1 MPVTNHNII
10 RQPENLA
17 AFYKI
22 PETDS
27 TTSTKTTSTAGGA
40 EAAPTSTGTTAQE
53 EILTYSEE
61 EHGTLDEFQ
70 SSSSFEPFKKQYID
84 DIAAMKVAVTKY
96 LPEGRAYELTEKL
109 ETFQEHLFVD
119 RSFFSTNI
127 DDIFGETKT
136 QFHHLATTI
145 NAETLTDEKRVAC
158 LEQAL
163 GEIDLCS
170 EGVAPNVGNADT
182 LLRYVMCGIDGD
194 LATIRTD
201 LLTAEAQAFASEH
214 HSDTEFWEAN
224 EIHLVNRYLAAL
236 PQELGL
242 SMTVDRFRQPVSD
255 ELLQQFTLRAETIL
269 TPMKIAWTLADGYF
283 DKLAGIL
290 AERNIQPT
298 EDRDL
303 GVLFGQAGD
312 KNDLKEKI
320 EELVTSP
327 LKRVAPT
334 FHAYQLLTE
343 GNNGEYNF
351 KDARSILRHEVSHGL
366 LKALSTRAPEP
377 SVFTHI
383 GERHHHIMQLDGMQY
398 WLENFASEKKPL
410 TTAHLNK
417 LDLSTWPPNVVN
429 DLCGQAIEQTTDPVD
444 LLSFI
449 NRHSQYFGVARANIS
464 APEILSVRT
473 IGRKIQQAVEEKL
486 TTDQTFATSLLDKL
500 KKATVDELTQ
510 LYPLVAYGT
519 KYKSAFVDRLLE
531 YDPAYHLTDQW
542 CTDPDILQK
551 IPLEGLKAFGDS
563 HTMHEVRALFNLV
576 LERGNTSAVK
586 HFVALNAE
594 LLKLEEDGETPLHIA
609 SRLGHD
615 GIVKVLLAEPSIEP
629 NKRDALGASP
639 LTLAVASGNSHIVEI
654 LLATMGVDP
663 NIKTHAGETPLFVAA
678 QLGYEQVLKAL
689 LDHDNTD
696 PNISS
701 QYGET
706 ALTIACFNS
715 NYGVVQLI
723 LEAKKTDP
731 NERNLGME
739 TPLDIGCRFNNQ
751 PLVALLMNHKDIDP
765 NRLSRDDSSPLE
777 VASLNS
783 HFEILSLLVANEK
796 TELNVE
802 FSNGETALT
811 NACLGQEL
819 PTLELLLESGRVK
832 INQKSTDGQT
842 PLGIAC
848 ELRDENSVRLLAA
861 RTDIDP
867 NLQSEINETPLFI
880 ASTNGDL
887 AIVDYLLENEKID
900 PNKKSQDK
908 YTPLYAACGAG
919 HAEIASMLLKHA
931 DISPNDVTDL
941 GSTALHHACAK
952 GHVEVVRLLVEG
964 SGVDINMREKG
975 GMTAMDFAQRNND
988 HDIVDIL
995 TGYM

>member
-1 MPVTNHNII
+1 MPGGITNPSGHTS
-10 RQPENLA
+10 NLA
-17 AFYKI
+17 VFYKV
-22 PETDS
+22 PEVTARTPQPTTDASAPS
-27 TTSTKTTSTAGGA
+27 TSS
-40 EAAPTSTGTTAQE
+40 AATGQQQV
-53 EILTYSEE
+53 LTYSVAK
-61 EHGTLDEFQ
+61 HGTLSEFRVSSEFQ
-70 SSSSFEPFKKQYID
+70 AFRQQYAE
-84 DIAAMKVAVTKY
+84 DIAAIGVLASKY
-96 LPEGRAYELTEKL
+96 LPTERANDLADKL
-109 ETFQEHLFVD
+109 HIFQTDLLD
-119 RSFFSTNI
+119 SKRI
-127 DDIFGETKT
+127 DCPDIMVTLYSETKASL
-136 QFHHLATTI
+136 HSLVENLGSKEI
-145 NAETLTDEKRVAC
+145 TDEQRVTC

-163 GEIDLCS
+163 SGVDLCF
-170 EGVAPNVGNADT
+170 EGVVSNIGNADT
-182 LLRYVMCGIDGD
+182 QLKYAKCGVAGA
-194 LATIRTD
+194 LARVRND
-201 LLTAEAQAFASEH
+201 LLAAEAHAFAFETHKDSPAWEGNEVHFANTYLEAAASEMGVDRTIDEYGPNVH
-214 HSDTEFWEAN
+214 YSLTHQFLLNA
-224 EIHLVNRYLAAL
+224 RAAL
-236 PQELGL
+236 
-242 SMTVDRFRQPVSD
+242 
-255 ELLQQFTLRAETIL
+255 
-269 TPMKIAWTLADGYF
+269 TPKQIARTLADGYF
-283 DKLAGIL
+283 DQLQGIL
-290 AERNIQPT
+290 GQQSISLT
-298 EDRDL
+298 EGHDL
-303 GVLFGQAGD
+303 KTLFGVHDD
-312 KNDLKEKI
+312 KNTLKI
-320 EELVTSP
+320 EIDRLVALP
-327 LKRVAPT
+327 VQRVAPAFGT
-334 FHAYQLLTE
+334 YDLLTE
-343 GNNGEYNF
+343 VAVDTYSF
-351 KDARSILRHEVSHGL
+351 SKAKSTLRSEVTEGL
-366 LKALSTRAPEP
+366 LKTLSNEPPEP
-377 SVFTHI
+377 KLFQSLTN
-383 GERHHHIMQLDGMQY
+383 GNLKIMQLEGMKY
-398 WLENFASEKKPL
+398 WVENEAGLTSSL
-410 TTAHLNK
+410 TTDHLDT
-417 LDLSTWPPNVVN
+417 LDLASWPPSVSH
-429 DLCGQAIEQTTDPVD
+429 DLCQQAIEQTTDPVD

-594 LLKLEEDGETPLHIA
+594 LLKLKEDGETPLHIA

>member
-170 EGVAPNVGNADT
+170 EGVATNVGNADT

-290 AERNIQPT
+290 AERNIQTT

-429 DLCGQAIEQTTDPVD
+429 DLCGQAIAQTTEIED
-444 LLSFI
+444 LLSFVS
-449 NRHSQYFGVARANIS
+449 NHKQYFTAQGLTSNSPQNICLNAVRSGVQHA
-464 APEILSVRT
+464 L
-473 IGRKIQQAVEEKL
+473 EEKL
-486 TTDQTFATSLLDKL
+486 SRDPIVKQSLLAHIKSATAEKL
-500 KKATVDELTQ
+500 EKAL
-510 LYPLVAYGT
+510 PLVEFGAEYRAAYLDRAFEQKIEVSRPLAGNWLKDLDVIAKT
-519 KYKSAFVDRLLE
+519 SPNTLLAHLNAGHSKILQTAFEHALVRGNNSAFSKLVAADNRFVTSDHGNVTTLHRACDLGHQEIVKTLLV
-531 YDPAYHLTDQW
+531 
-542 CTDPDILQK
+542 
-551 IPLEGLKAFGDS
+551 GAFGDPNQKDS
-563 HTMHEVRALFNLV
+563 QGATLLYRAAAKNHVGVVQVLLDSEKVDANLQGG
-576 LERGNTSAVK
+576 R
-586 HFVALNAE
+586 
-594 LLKLEEDGETPLHIA
+594 GETPLYIA
-609 SRLGHD
+609 AKLEC
-615 GIVKVLLAEPSIEP
+615 L
-629 NKRDALGASP
+629 
-639 LTLAVASGNSHIVEI
+639 EI
-654 LLATMGVDP
+654 
-663 NIKTHAGETPLFVAA
+663 IR
-678 QLGYEQVLKAL
+678 AL
-689 LDHDNTD
+689 LSHQATR
-696 PNISS
+696 
-701 QYGET
+701 
-706 ALTIACFNS
+706 
-715 NYGVVQLI
+715 
-723 LEAKKTDP
+723 P
-731 NERNLGME
+731 NEQSE
-739 TPLDIGCRFNNQ
+739 
-751 PLVALLMNHKDIDP
+751 
-765 NRLSRDDSSPLE
+765 
-777 VASLNS
+777 
-783 HFEILSLLVANEK
+783 
-796 TELNVE
+796 
-802 FSNGETALT
+802 NGETALT
-811 NACLGQEL
+811 QACANSSEEVIKILLANSKTDPNAANAEL
-819 PTLELLLESGRVK
+819 QTPLRVACEYGNLATVQLMLDQPTTDPNIKSKDGFTPLSSGIASENRAVVDVLLSSEK
-832 INQKSTDGQT
+832 TDPNQKSSGATN
-842 PLGIAC
+842 LYRAC
-848 ELRDENSVRLLAA
+848 A
-861 RTDIDP
+861 TGDID
-867 NLQSEINETPLFI
+867 
-880 ASTNGDL
+880 
-887 AIVDYLLENEKID
+887 IVRALLSHNKID
-900 PNKKSQDK
+900 LNAVNSD
-908 YTPLYAACGAG
+908 
-919 HAEIASMLLKHA
+919 
-931 DISPNDVTDL
+931 
-941 GSTALHHACAK
+941 GSTALHAACFHNHTNIALEILQRHNIETNK
-952 GHVEVVRLLVEG
+952 EDDRGMMPIHWAAAFGNHEVVAALSRYTEVEA
-964 SGVDINMREKG
+964 SDYSY
-975 GMTAMDFAQRNND
+975 F
-988 HDIVDIL
+988 
-995 TGYM
+995 